1 MNWRHVARK
10 VALSNAISSRTAD
23 YGEVHVVV
31 ARGTSKARSPTLKR
45 GAICYRRIC
54 GETHTGCGLRMV
66 AASGIVGRAAELWPV
81 S

>member
-1 MNWRHVARK
+1 MK
-10 VALSNAISSRTAD
+10 T
-23 YGEVHVVV
+23 GEVNGNAVACAEVHFVS

-45 GAICYRRIC
+45 GATRCRRIR

-66 AASGIVGRAAELWPV
+66 AASGIFGRAAELRPV